1 MSTNKLSLLVNFVG
15 VDKMS
20 GALRNIIGLSRQGG
34 TSIKALTGEQRKYEN
49 QLNATRKAIERGT
62 GNVTEAIDRER
73 ELAKSLADVNAQ
85 LERQKRLAAV
95 NADARAIARR
105 GENLRGRGQDN
116 LLGGVAMAAPS
127 PWRARRPWIS
137 AAAWSTSSK
146 RPN

>member
-62 GNVTEAIDRER
+62 GNVTEGDRPR
-73 ELAKSLADVNAQ
+73 ARAGQSLADVNAQ

-116 LLGGVAMAAPS
+116 LLGGVAMAPS

>member
-62 GNVTEAIDRER
+62 GNVRKRSPASASWPIAGRCER
-73 ELAKSLADVNAQ
+73 PARTAKASGR
-85 LERQKRLAAV
+85 RQRRC
-95 NADARAIARR
+95 RAIARR

-116 LLGGVAMAAPS
+116 LLGGVAMAALASWP
-127 PWRARRPWIS
+127 ARRPWIS